1 MCCAACSCGTWR
13 LKFVRCV
20 RKAFCVHTNPF
31 CPATASVCFY
41 DQVNNE
47 QAWRQLNRNVL
58 MKTRKPTPVVR
69 FAALRI
75 TQELFK
81 TLGEDFMQML
91 PESIPFLS
99 ELMEDESEDV
109 ETLCQ
114 RLMKELE
121 EISGEKLDEYLE

>member
-91 PESIPFLS
+91 PESIPSNKMLARG
-99 ELMEDESEDV
+99 
-109 ETLCQ
+109 TLLPQ
-114 RLMKELE
+114 FR
-121 EISGEKLDEYLE
+121 ISASPSSGFKFRI